1 VSLTNKGEIEMTK
14 IETAINFL
22 SLWVARLALAVLA
35 VAGLL
40 HLLGGVDAM
49 IAYPVTGIA
58 VAFLLKETL

>member
-1 VSLTNKGEIEMTK
+1 MTK
-14 IETAINFL
+14 LETAINFL

-40 HLLGGVDAM
+40 HLLGGVDPI

>member
-1 VSLTNKGEIEMTK
+1 MSDQNKLDKAVG
-14 IETAINFL
+14 FL
-22 SLWVARLALAVLA
+22 SLWIARLALSVLA

-40 HLLGGVDAM
+40 HLLGGVDPM